1 MKGRDRMG
9 KGNRPWWG
17 RVTTILAYYRKG
29 KPLTEKAM
37 KVIADAIAETVALE
51 DGAERMEL
59 VRVAWLE
66 GGEPLDVAA
75 CRMMIPFYTAKRKA
89 DDFVELVARK
99 LGYRKETK
107 NG

>member
-1 MKGRDRMG
+1 MG

-17 RVTTILAYYRKG
+17 RVTTILAYYRKE
-29 KPLTEKAM
+29 KPLTPQTL
-37 KVIADAIAETVALE
+37 KVIADAIAETVAME
-51 DGAERMEL
+51 DGEERMEL

-75 CRMMIPFYTAKRKA
+75 CRMKIPFYTAKRKA

-99 LGYRKETK
+99 LGCMKEK
-107 NG
+107 ENG